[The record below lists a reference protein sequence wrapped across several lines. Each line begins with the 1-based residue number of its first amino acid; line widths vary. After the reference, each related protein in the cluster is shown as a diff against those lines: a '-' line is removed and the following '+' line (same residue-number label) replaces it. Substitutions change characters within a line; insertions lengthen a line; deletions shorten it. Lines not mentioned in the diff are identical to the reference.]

1 MFISTRSLFIFLHF
15 VVRVCACETHVW
27 RPQDDGES
35 VVPSLLVL
43 FPWSRVA
50 PIPKLSSF
58 SFVALPVNCLFLPLP
73 PVLGLQ
79 HSHAGFVSL
88 LHLGS
93 KLRSL
98 CLQNKHICPPGPLP
112 NLHSFVK
119 VDRSRSLV
127 AILCGITVWWKVG
140 NLHFPKILYCSPHS
154 HSSYSNLWKIFL

>member
-1 MFISTRSLFIFLHF
+1 MSTTEETCYTSGTIETRTIVFISTRSLFIFLHF
-15 VVRVCACETHVW
+15 VVRVCVRVRRTCGGHRMMVKALFHHSLSYSLEAGSPLSWSFPVSALLPCQWTACFCPS
-27 RPQDDGES
+27 PQC
-35 VVPSLLVL
+35 
-43 FPWSRVA
+43 W
-50 PIPKLSSF
+50 
-58 SFVALPVNCLFLPLP
+58 
-73 PVLGLQ
+73 GLQ

-127 AILCGITVWWKVG
+127 AILCGKSS
-140 NLHFPKILYCSPHS
+140 FP
-154 HSSYSNLWKIFL
+154 